1 MFNTKNLTVSC
12 RPMPDHII
20 ITRKWF
26 PLQGELAPLTKN
38 WYFLIKNKPI
48 LIRSMLAAGIVQ
60 DTFAGEAGE
69 GKGGKEE
76 MTEDMTK

>member
-1 MFNTKNLTVSC
+1 MIITLT
-12 RPMPDHII
+12 

-26 PLQGELAPLTKN
+26 PLQGELALLTN
-38 WYFLIKNKPI
+38 NMYFLINNKSI

-69 GKGGKEE
+69 GEGSEQE
-76 MTEDMTK
+76 MTGDYF